1 MTASC
6 CWFLPVFHSLFK
18 DLITN
23 HKLSETEY
31 IIVEAVIVIMV
42 FTISDQS
49 NLDKFCQMKNI
60 YIYIFT
66 IIPAQVFFYVFP
78 HFPIIKAC
86 ETLKYKA
93 PWM

>member
-6 CWFLPVFHSLFK
+6 CWFFPVFHSLLK

-60 YIYIFT
+60 YIYIYDNT
-66 IIPAQVFFYVFP
+66 STSFFLRFSS
-78 HFPIIKAC
+78 FSDNQS
-86 ETLKYKA
+86 
-93 PWM
+93 M